1 MATEYVY
8 FFKNAEEKLRGAQWV
23 NENKGIKGMSNISLK
38 TLLGVCTC
46 SKTHTVFPV
55 TRDLNQIET
64 DVKLDTIEEFAEQVF
79 ILNLEK

>member
-8 FFKNAEEKLRGAQWV
+8 MFKNPEEKLRGAQWI
-23 NENKGIKGMSNISLK
+23 NENKAIGGMGNLSLER
-38 TLLGVCTC
+38 LLGASTCTR
-46 SKTHTVFPV
+46 TRTVFPV
-55 TRDLNQIET
+55 TYYLNQEES